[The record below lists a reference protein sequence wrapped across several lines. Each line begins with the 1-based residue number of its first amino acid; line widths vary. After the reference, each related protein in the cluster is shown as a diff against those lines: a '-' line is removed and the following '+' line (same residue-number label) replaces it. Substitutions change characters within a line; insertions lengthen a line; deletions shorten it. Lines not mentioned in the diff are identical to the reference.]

1 MKLGARYPLTAG
13 VLFMATL
20 AALSPSSSG
29 AGLDAGAGKDV
40 FDRRCSGCHSADS
53 SKEGPPLRGVV
64 GRKAGTV
71 SGFLYSDSLR
81 ASGITWNE
89 ELLMKWLENPD
100 AMVKGTDM
108 EFRVPKAEEREAVVA
123 YLKSLTR

>member
-1 MKLGARYPLTAG
+1 MKRTTPYCVTAG

-20 AALSPSSSG
+20 AGLSPSSSG
-29 AGLDAGAGKDV
+29 AGPDAGAGKDV
-40 FDRRCSGCHSADS
+40 FDRRCSGCHAADS

-89 ELLMKWLENPD
+89 GLLMKWLENPD

-108 EFRVPKAEEREAVVA
+108 EFSGTQSRGA
-123 YLKSLTR
+123 